1 MKRLEIG
8 CGVKLHKGYEG
19 LDIRDIPGIK
29 YPGVDARRLPIE
41 DNIYDEV
48 FAYWLLEHFGWN
60 ELVAVLQEWRRVLK
74 PGGVLK
80 IITNNQAAHNRCLAR
95 GAITWKEWV
104 RLTYGLRYK
113 VEGGIVDCHKIGFT
127 ELLLGEFLRQAGF
140 EDIRIDA
147 QWWCREA
154 DDSIKCPALIAGA
167 VK

>member
-29 YPGVDARRLPIE
+29 YPGVDARHLPIK
-41 DNIYDEV
+41 DNTYDEV

-80 IITNNQAAHNRCLAR
+80 IITNNQAAHNRCLA
-95 GAITWKEWV
+95 GEAITWKEWV

-127 ELLLGEFLRQAGF
+127 ESILREFLNQAGF
-140 EDIRIDA
+140 ENATIEVYW
-147 QWWCREA
+147 QCREL
-154 DDSIKCPALIAGA
+154 DGSIKCPALVA
-167 VK
+167 VAAK